1 VQNLHLFR
9 YQKMTG
15 YELRL
20 WRKGMNWSSDRAAE
34 ELGVSLRTWKVYEK
48 SEKVSRVVELAT
60 VTLSIAAAVPSFGHR
75 KTTKE
80 KIITMIQT
88 LTGAAGLI
96 GRR

>member
-1 VQNLHLFR
+1 
-9 YQKMTG
+9 
-15 YELRL
+15 L
-20 WRKGMNWSSDRAAE
+20 WRKGMNWSSDRADE
-34 ELGVSLRTWKVYEK
+34 ELGVSLRKWKVYEK
-48 SEKVSRVVELAT
+48 SEKVARVVELAN

-75 KTTKE
+75 KNTKE

>member
-1 VQNLHLFR
+1 M
-9 YQKMTG
+9 K
-15 YELRL
+15 
-20 WRKGMNWSSDRAAE
+20 WSSDRADE

-60 VTLSIAAAVPSFGHR
+60 VTHSIAAAVPSFGHR
-75 KTTKE
+75 KNTKE

-96 GRR
+96 GRRC